1 MIRLTLLIITTL
13 SLSGCSNPF
22 QSYFKYSANQKLID
36 AKGFKGKKRM
46 PMYNKKYITKAQ
58 NNITSTTST
67 SNNEEEADNRNPYY
81 DQDELRN
88 YYQANRKMYEDMLEM
103 NNNKKYWSKALNT
116 KSKSE
121 VTLDEVEKD
130 NKKTEENKQIKSELA
145 EIKKMLK
152 KTMDDLSSVKNKE
165 QIQKQAD
172 ATNDLL
178 NSILEPKVISGPCS
192 APNQTSPAQ

>member
-1 MIRLTLLIITTL
+1 MKLILFIITTIT
-13 SLSGCSNPF
+13 LSGCSNPF
-22 QSYFKYSANQKLID
+22 QTYFKHSANQKLID

-58 NNITSTTST
+58 NNVTTSDS
-67 SNNEEEADNRNPYY
+67 SNTEEEHDQTNPYY

-103 NNNKKYWSKALNT
+103 NNNKKYWSKPLNT

-121 VTLDEVEKD
+121 VSLSEMEKD
-130 NKKTEENKQIKSELA
+130 VQKGEENKQIKSELA

-152 KTMDDLSSVKNKE
+152 KTMDDLSNVKNKE
-165 QIQKQAD
+165 QAQKQSD
-172 ATNDLL
+172 ATTDLL
-178 NSILEPKVISGPCS
+178 NSILEPKVTSCPCN
-192 APNQTSPAQ
+192 PTKQTSPTQ

>member
-1 MIRLTLLIITTL
+1 MKLILFIITTIT
-13 SLSGCSNPF
+13 LSGCSNPF
-22 QSYFKYSANQKLID
+22 QTYFKHSANQKLID

-58 NNITSTTST
+58 NNVTTSDS
-67 SNNEEEADNRNPYY
+67 SNTEEEHDQTNPYY

-103 NNNKKYWSKALNT
+103 NNNKKYWSKPLNT

-121 VTLDEVEKD
+121 VSLSEMEKD
-130 NKKTEENKQIKSELA
+130 VQKGEENKQIKSELA

-152 KTMDDLSSVKNKE
+152 KTMDDLSNVKNKE
-165 QIQKQAD
+165 QAQKQSD
-172 ATNDLL
+172 ATTDLL
-178 NSILEPKVISGPCS
+178 NSILEPKVTSGPCNPTKQS
-192 APNQTSPAQ
+192 SPTQ